1 MYTSLKYEVHKK
13 TFPKKK
19 QVDKLRER
27 QLNDVKLHI

>member
-13 TFPKKK
+13 KHFQKK

-27 QLNDVKLHI
+27 QLNDIKLHI